1 MRAFARG
8 EMKTCPPGA
17 RVCAP
22 RRLSDCSDQLVGE
35 RNLAYT
41 QSHSGPYVPHKRKQ
55 GIKRKTLEIQLVC
68 DSITPYGRT
77 IMVCTRMR
85 STRETKFGRS
95 HQSQDTGLTIVSPLG
110 CYLVVSAIFLQPK
123 MFQTAVQRVGS
134 GKRPS
139 SLGHVE
145 SIWKVVVRTTQNPH
159 LCQLYLPTP
168 WPKRVSDYQPH
179 G

>member
-1 MRAFARG
+1 MA
-8 EMKTCPPGA
+8 PWLA

-77 IMVCTRMR
+77 IMVCTRMQ

-95 HQSQDTGLTIVSPLG
+95 HQSQDTGLTIVSPLE
-110 CYLVVSAIFLQPK
+110 CYLPFFYSPRCSRRRSNELGRGKGRRRSDMLRAHGRWSFARHKTHIFANFI
-123 MFQTAVQRVGS
+123 FQR
-134 GKRPS
+134 
-139 SLGHVE
+139 LGW
-145 SIWKVVVRTTQNPH
+145 ST
-159 LCQLYLPTP
+159 
-168 WPKRVSDYQPH
+168 PKRVSDYQPH